1 MPGKRSKSQERERKR
16 IQRLNQSE
24 EQKLK
29 VKEKDAEYQREK
41 IKEETEDERNE
52 RNERNSLC
60 MTNKREANR
69 NKSVGDK
76 RRHNRLKK
84 GFGIINGVETS
95 WIMKSFEEMSPDEK
109 KQYNRMAQEW
119 SREIM
124 DDEKKL
130 DIRDENKDTKYEQ
143 RFARFRKKRK
153 AGSKSEAKEEEETVE
168 ERMKRFLEWQS
179 KPGHKYPYAITD
191 FEQRVLDK
199 LEYEKINSNRED
211 EEEEDTET
219 DYENYWEDYEYED
232 SKRDG
237 VLVFDKVSSE
247 DLKAEAEVMSKNY
260 KNLRKDKL
268 NEPVAVLP
276 EFVKCEYEKIR
287 DSNIKE
293 RMKKMISSGLW
304 TEDQLRNIPGSA
316 YEKIDITPAATS
328 YVASI

>member
-1 MPGKRSKSQERERKR
+1 MPGKRSKSQERESK
-16 IQRLNQSE
+16 IMQRLNQSE

-41 IKEETEDERNE
+41 IKEETEEERKK
-52 RNERNSLC
+52 RNERNSLR
-60 MTNKREANR
+60 MINKREANK
-69 NKSVGDK
+69 NESVGDK
-76 RRHNRLKK
+76 RRRNRLKK

-95 WIMKSFEEMSPDEK
+95 WIMKSIEEMSPDEK

-179 KPGHKYPYAITD
+179 KPGHKYPYAIND
-191 FEQRVLDK
+191 CEQRVLDK
-199 LEYEKINSNRED
+199 LEYEKIRSNRED
-211 EEEEDTET
+211 DEEETDET
-219 DYENYWEDYEYED
+219 DYDYLEDYEYED

-237 VLVFDKVSSE
+237 VLVFDKVIPG
-247 DLKAEAEVMSKNY
+247 DLKAEAEVMSRYY